1 MRLKKITALFLT
13 GALILSM
20 AGCAGNGSKDKKEGS
35 AGNEAQEPVKIATKP
50 MTEQFILG
58 EMLKKLIEEK
68 AGYEVELTK
77 GIGGGT
83 SNIQPA
89 MEKGEFDLYPEYTSS
104 GWVMV
109 LKHQAGEV
117 DDDAIMDALNN
128 EYKEKFNM
136 RWISLYGFNNTYAL
150 AVRKDVA
157 DQYNLKTT
165 SDLAKVSDQII
176 FGGNPDYIERE
187 DGFGALCDVYG
198 LNFKEVKDID
208 IGLKYEAL
216 KLGKIDV
223 TNGFTTDAQLSRDDV
238 VVLEDDKHLQVNYF
252 CSTVVRNEALEEYP
266 GLDKALEKMDG
277 ILTDADMAALNYQVE
292 ADGINEAEA
301 AKNYL
306 AEKGII
312 GE

>member
-104 GWVMV
+104 GWILV
-109 LKHQAGEV
+109 LGHKAGEAS
-117 DDDAIMDALNN
+117 DDKMLAKLQE
-128 EYKEKFNM
+128 EYEEKFDM
-136 RWISLYGFNNTYAL
+136 TWVGLYGQNNTYA
-150 AVRKDVA
+150 VV
-157 DQYNLKTT
+157 
-165 SDLAKVSDQII
+165 V
-176 FGGNPDYIERE
+176 RE
-187 DGFGALCDVYG
+187 DTARNTILRHARIWRRFRISLVSEETRIISRERTVFRGCLRRMDFS
-198 LNFKEVKDID
+198 
-208 IGLKYEAL
+208 LKRS
-216 KLGKIDV
+216 KILISV
-223 TNGFTTDAQLSRDDV
+223 
-238 VVLEDDKHLQVNYF
+238 
-252 CSTVVRNEALEEYP
+252 
-266 GLDKALEKMDG
+266 
-277 ILTDADMAALNYQVE
+277 
-292 ADGINEAEA
+292 
-301 AKNYL
+301 
-306 AEKGII
+306 
-312 GE
+312 

>member
-104 GWVMV
+104 GWILV
-109 LKHQAGEV
+109 LGHKAGEV
-117 DDDAIMDALNN
+117 SDDKMLAKLQE
-128 EYKEKFNM
+128 EYEEKFDM
-136 RWISLYGFNNTYAL
+136 TWVGLYGQNNTCLVY
-150 AVRKDVA
+150 
-157 DQYNLKTT
+157 T
-165 SDLAKVSDQII
+165 SRCV
-176 FGGNPDYIERE
+176 
-187 DGFGALCDVYG
+187 
-198 LNFKEVKDID
+198 
-208 IGLKYEAL
+208 
-216 KLGKIDV
+216 
-223 TNGFTTDAQLSRDDV
+223 
-238 VVLEDDKHLQVNYF
+238 
-252 CSTVVRNEALEEYP
+252 
-266 GLDKALEKMDG
+266 
-277 ILTDADMAALNYQVE
+277 
-292 ADGINEAEA
+292 
-301 AKNYL
+301 
-306 AEKGII
+306 
-312 GE
+312 

>member
-104 GWVMV
+104 GWILV
-109 LKHQAGEV
+109 LGHKAGEV
-117 DDDAIMDALNN
+117 SDDKMLAKLQE
-128 EYKEKFNM
+128 EYEEKFDM
-136 RWISLYGFNNTYAL
+136 TWVGLYGQNNTYAVV
-150 AVRKDVA
+150 VREDTAKK
-157 DQYNLKTT
+157 YNLETC
-165 SDLAKVSDQII
+165 SDLAAVSETRII
-176 FGGNPDYIERE
+176 SRERTVFRGCLRRM
-187 DGFGALCDVYG
+187 DFS
-198 LNFKEVKDID
+198 
-208 IGLKYEAL
+208 LKRS
-216 KLGKIDV
+216 KILISV
-223 TNGFTTDAQLSRDDV
+223 
-238 VVLEDDKHLQVNYF
+238 
-252 CSTVVRNEALEEYP
+252 
-266 GLDKALEKMDG
+266 
-277 ILTDADMAALNYQVE
+277 
-292 ADGINEAEA
+292 
-301 AKNYL
+301 
-306 AEKGII
+306 
-312 GE
+312 

>member
-104 GWVMV
+104 GWILV
-109 LKHQAGEV
+109 LGHKAGEV
-117 DDDAIMDALNN
+117 SDDKMLAKLQE
-128 EYKEKFNM
+128 EYEEKFDM
-136 RWISLYGFNNTYAL
+136 TWVGLYGQNKCFANISSVIRLSASRRRSDNSCVIL
-150 AVRKDVA
+150 AVICRICHAEVDHKCI
-157 DQYNLKTT
+157 LCFM
-165 SDLAKVSDQII
+165 I
-176 FGGNPDYIERE
+176 F
-187 DGFGALCDVYG
+187 
-198 LNFKEVKDID
+198 
-208 IGLKYEAL
+208 
-216 KLGKIDV
+216 
-223 TNGFTTDAQLSRDDV
+223 
-238 VVLEDDKHLQVNYF
+238 
-252 CSTVVRNEALEEYP
+252 
-266 GLDKALEKMDG
+266 
-277 ILTDADMAALNYQVE
+277 
-292 ADGINEAEA
+292 
-301 AKNYL
+301 
-306 AEKGII
+306 
-312 GE
+312 

>member
-104 GWVMV
+104 GWILV
-109 LKHQAGEV
+109 LGHKAGEV
-117 DDDAIMDALNN
+117 SDDKMLAKLQE
-128 EYKEKFNM
+128 EYEEKFDM
-136 RWISLYGFNNTYAL
+136 TWVGLYGQNNTYA
-150 AVRKDVA
+150 VV
-157 DQYNLKTT
+157 
-165 SDLAKVSDQII
+165 V
-176 FGGNPDYIERE
+176 RE
-187 DGFGALCDVYG
+187 DRHARIWRRFRISLFSEETRIISRERTVFRGCLRRMDFS
-198 LNFKEVKDID
+198 
-208 IGLKYEAL
+208 LKRS
-216 KLGKIDV
+216 KILISV
-223 TNGFTTDAQLSRDDV
+223 
-238 VVLEDDKHLQVNYF
+238 
-252 CSTVVRNEALEEYP
+252 
-266 GLDKALEKMDG
+266 
-277 ILTDADMAALNYQVE
+277 
-292 ADGINEAEA
+292 
-301 AKNYL
+301 
-306 AEKGII
+306 
-312 GE
+312 

>member
-104 GWVMV
+104 GWILV
-109 LKHQAGEV
+109 LGHKAGEV
-117 DDDAIMDALNN
+117 
-128 EYKEKFNM
+128 
-136 RWISLYGFNNTYAL
+136 S
-150 AVRKDVA
+150 
-157 DQYNLKTT
+157 
-165 SDLAKVSDQII
+165 
-176 FGGNPDYIERE
+176 
-187 DGFGALCDVYG
+187 
-198 LNFKEVKDID
+198 
-208 IGLKYEAL
+208 
-216 KLGKIDV
+216 
-223 TNGFTTDAQLSRDDV
+223 
-238 VVLEDDKHLQVNYF
+238 DDK
-252 CSTVVRNEALEEYP
+252 
-266 GLDKALEKMDG
+266 M
-277 ILTDADMAALNYQVE
+277 
-292 ADGINEAEA
+292 
-301 AKNYL
+301 L
-306 AEKGII
+306 A
-312 GE
+312 